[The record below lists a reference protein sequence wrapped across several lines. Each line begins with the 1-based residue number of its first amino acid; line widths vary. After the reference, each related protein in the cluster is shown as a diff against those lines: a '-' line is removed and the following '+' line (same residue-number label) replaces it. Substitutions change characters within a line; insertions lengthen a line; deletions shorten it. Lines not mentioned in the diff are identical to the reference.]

1 MRKLTIVLS
10 AVLFLFFYACGGSSE
25 QKGDTKQ
32 EETKNE
38 TKKLSKSTKE
48 GMMAV
53 LDEVNI
59 EVSDEL
65 KYEEVDRKSNA
76 YVISFKN
83 DSVHED
89 TATKLAE
96 WFENEVDKLVEA
108 GWKKVPVRENEEMM
122 WIVFNE
128 IILYPPDKEDVD
140 VTYGVKLSST
150 YTKENQTYSFYV
162 SVD

>member
-1 MRKLTIVLS
+1 MRKLVIVLS
-10 AVLFLFFYACGGSSE
+10 AVLFLFFSSCGGSSE
-25 QKGDTKQ
+25 QKGDAKQ
-32 EETKNE
+32 EETIKE

-122 WIVFNE
+122 GIVFNE